1 MSLRARFDGAVRD
14 FVLVIGPAWRRA
26 PWVLFLMSVSV
37 VLELTAVLLAAP
49 FVSLLIGQSGSGIT
63 LPAWLVSFG
72 MPKTVTLEA
81 IGAMV
86 AVVFIVKAVIST
98 RLQYAIAWFSEQRR
112 AELMLTLLKSYQHK
126 PYEYYLARNS
136 SDLVNRV
143 IWETGYFTGAGLNSI
158 MRLIVESVMALVL
171 VAVLAFVDWQALLL
185 LLICL
190 AVVFV
195 VVLRSVRQAI
205 ATNTALSQS
214 SQARSMRAV
223 QQALGAFREVRLLGR
238 EALFQSQLAQSARDQ
253 AIASAR
259 NSGLAVIP
267 RQAIECTIVCFL
279 VLLVYVRA
287 FGGGAL
293 DSVLVTLGTF
303 AMAAM
308 RLMPASTTI
317 LGCLTAIRS
326 ARPIT
331 ASLASELR
339 DLATASGDDG
349 RHRSVPHE
357 PFESVE
363 LRSVSYYYPH
373 QKNHALKGVNLLIR
387 KGELIG
393 IMGRSGSGKSTLAD
407 VLLGFLP
414 PQEGEILVNGHPVN
428 ASADMGGLQQY
439 AAYIPQTVFLL
450 DDTIRRNVAFGEPDD
465 AIDNDRVWNALAQA
479 QMSEFVASL
488 PEGQNTQLG
497 ERGVRMSGGQRQRVA
512 IARAIY
518 HRREVIVL
526 DEATS
531 ALDAQTERDVVSAL
545 NHLHGQQT
553 LIVIAHKAS
562 VLAVADR
569 IVRVVDGRLHIGD
582 AHTKGP
588 LTEASLADIAG

>member
-1 MSLRARFDGAVRD
+1 MTLRARFDGAFRD

-26 PWVLFLMSVSV
+26 PWVLLLMSVSV

-49 FVSLLIGQSGSGIT
+49 FVSLLIGQSSSGIT
-63 LPAWLVSFG
+63 VPAWLVSLG
-72 MPKTVTLEA
+72 MPKAVTLEVVGALVA
-81 IGAMV
+81 I
-86 AVVFIVKAVIST
+86 VFIFKAVIST

-112 AELMLTLLKSYQHK
+112 AELMLILLKSYQHK
-126 PYEYYLARNS
+126 PYEYYLSRNS
-136 SDLVNRV
+136 SELVNRV
-143 IWETGYFTGAGLNSI
+143 IWETQYFTGAGLNSI
-158 MRLIVESVMALVL
+158 MRIVVESVMALVL
-171 VAVLAFVDWQALLL
+171 VSVLAFVDWHALIL

-190 AVVFV
+190 AVVFA
-195 VVLRSVRQAI
+195 VVLRSVRQAV
-205 ATNTALSQS
+205 ANNTMLSQS
-214 SQARSMRAV
+214 SQTRTIGTV
-223 QQALGAFREVRLLGR
+223 QQALGAFREVRLLGC
-238 EALFQSQLAQSARDQ
+238 EGLFRSQLVNSARDQ
-253 AIASAR
+253 AMSTAR
-259 NSGLAVIP
+259 GSGLAGIP

-279 VLLVYVRA
+279 VLLVYVRS

-293 DSVLVTLGTF
+293 DGVLVTLGTF

-308 RLMPASTTI
+308 RLMPASTAL
-317 LGCLTAIRS
+317 LGCLTSIRS
-326 ARPIT
+326 VIPIT
-331 ASLASELR
+331 HSLASELR
-339 DLATASGDDG
+339 ELSLAPTATDSQL
-349 RHRSVPHE
+349 RE

-363 LRSVSYYYPH
+363 LRSVSYHYPN
-373 QKNHALKGVNLLIR
+373 QKNQALKSANLSIR

-407 VLLGFLP
+407 VLLGFLH
-414 PQEGEILVNGHPVN
+414 PQEGDILVNGRSTIANPAVEG
-428 ASADMGGLQQY
+428 MQQH

-450 DDTIRRNVAFGEPDD
+450 DDTIRRNVAFGEPDEV
-465 AIDNDRVWNALAQA
+465 IDDKRVSSALAQA

-488 PEGQNTQLG
+488 PDGENTQVG

-569 IVRVVDGRLHIGD
+569 IVRVVDGRLHID
-582 AHTKGP
+582 EAHTKSP
-588 LTEASLADIAG
+588 LTEASLADITG

>member
-1 MSLRARFDGAVRD
+1 MSLGARLDGAISD

-26 PWVLFLMSVSV
+26 PWVLFLMLVSV
-37 VLELTAVLLAAP
+37 TLELTAVLLAAP
-49 FVSLLIGQSGSGIT
+49 FVSLLIGQSGAGIAV
-63 LPAWLVSFG
+63 PSWVVSLG
-72 MPKTVTLEA
+72 MPKTVTLETV
-81 IGAMV
+81 GALV
-86 AVVFIVKAVIST
+86 ALVFIVKAVVST

-112 AELMLTLLKSYQHK
+112 AELMLILLKSYQHK
-126 PYEYYLARNS
+126 PYEYYLSRNS
-136 SDLVNRV
+136 SELVNRV
-143 IWETGYFTGAGLNSI
+143 IWETQYFTGAGLNSI
-158 MRLIVESVMALVL
+158 MRIVVESVMALVL
-171 VAVLAFVDWQALLL
+171 VSVLAFADWRALLL

-195 VVLRSVRQAI
+195 VVLRSVRQAV
-205 ATNTALSQS
+205 AANTILAQT
-214 SQARSMRAV
+214 SQAQTISTV
-223 QQALGAFREVRLLGR
+223 HQALGAFREVRLLGC
-238 EALFQSQLAQSARDQ
+238 EELFRSQLVKSALDQ
-253 AIASAR
+253 AMSTAR
-259 NSGLAVIP
+259 GSGLAGIP

-279 VLLVYVRA
+279 VALVYVRS

-293 DSVLVTLGTF
+293 DGVLVTLGTF

-308 RLMPASTTI
+308 RLMPASTAL
-317 LGCLTAIRS
+317 LGCLSSIRS
-326 ARPIT
+326 VRPIT
-331 ASLASELR
+331 GSLAAELR
-339 DLATASGDDG
+339 ELSAAPTDAAQ
-349 RHRSVPHE
+349 RRAPRK

-363 LRSVSYYYPH
+363 LRSVSYHYPD
-373 QKNHALKGVNLLIR
+373 QKNHALKRVNLSIR

-407 VLLGFLP
+407 VLLGFLE
-414 PQEGEILVNGHPVN
+414 PQEGEILVNGRAINSLPH
-428 ASADMGGLQQY
+428 SESLQQY

-450 DDTIRRNVAFGEPDD
+450 DDTIRRNVAFGEPDE
-465 AIDNDRVWNALAQA
+465 AIDDVRVWNALEQA

-488 PEGQNTQLG
+488 PDGQNTQVG

-518 HRREVIVL
+518 HRREVILL

-569 IVRVVDGRLHIGD
+569 IVRVVDGRLHID
-582 AHTKGP
+582 EAHTKSS
-588 LTEASLADIAG
+588 TNEAMLADIPG

>member
-1 MSLRARFDGAVRD
+1 MSFRARFDSAVRD

-49 FVSLLIGQSGSGIT
+49 FVSLLIGQGSAGIAV
-63 LPAWLVSFG
+63 PAWLASLG
-72 MPKTVTLEA
+72 MAKVVTLEV
-81 IGAMV
+81 IGALV
-86 AVVFIVKAVIST
+86 AVVFIFKAVIST
-98 RLQYAIAWFSEQRR
+98 RLQYAIAWFAEQRR
-112 AELMLTLLKSYQHK
+112 AELMLILLKSYQHK
-126 PYEYYLARNS
+126 PYEYYLSRNS
-136 SDLVNRV
+136 SELVNRV
-143 IWETGYFTGAGLNSI
+143 IWETQYFTGAGLNSI
-158 MRLIVESVMALVL
+158 MRLVVESVIALVL
-171 VAVLAFVDWQALLL
+171 VSVLVFVDWRALML

-190 AVVFV
+190 AAVFF
-195 VVLRSVRQAI
+195 VVLRSVRQALSASI
-205 ATNTALSQS
+205 ALAQS
-214 SQARSMRAV
+214 SQARTMGTV
-223 QQALGAFREVRLLGR
+223 QQALGAFREVRLLGC
-238 EALFQSQLAQSARDQ
+238 EALFQSQLANSARDQ
-253 AIASAR
+253 AISNAR
-259 NSGLAVIP
+259 GSGLAGIP

-287 FGGGAL
+287 FGGGTL
-293 DSVLVTLGTF
+293 DGVLVTLGTF

-308 RLMPASTTI
+308 RLMPASTTL
-317 LGCLTAIRS
+317 LGCLTSIRS
-326 ARPIT
+326 VRPIT
-331 ASLASELR
+331 GNLASELR
-339 DLATASGDDG
+339 ELSTIPGDEGHRRAS
-349 RHRSVPHE
+349 RE

-363 LRSVSYYYPH
+363 LRSVSYQYPN
-373 QKNHALKGVNLLIR
+373 QKTHALKRVNLSIR

-393 IMGRSGSGKSTLAD
+393 VMGRSGSGKSTLAD
-407 VLLGFLP
+407 VLLGFLH
-414 PQEGEILVNGHPVN
+414 PQEGEVLVNGCPIN
-428 ASADMGGLQQY
+428 ARPDLEGLQQY

-450 DDTIRRNVAFGEPDD
+450 DDTIRRNVAFGEADD
-465 AIDNDRVWNALAQA
+465 AIDDERVGDALAQA
-479 QMSEFVASL
+479 QMAEFVASL
-488 PEGQNTQLG
+488 PDGPNTQVG

-569 IVRVVDGRLHIGD
+569 IVRVVDGRLQIDD
-582 AHTKGP
+582 AHTKSP
-588 LTEASLADIAG
+588 LTDASLADIAG